1 MLVLPCEIN
10 EKVLIWPSGTG
21 NRWNI
26 EGKPGSAIHPNAEP
40 RGQDAEPRG
49 QDGSKVWALRLCRGK
64 KKDRRKVTKLA

>member
-1 MLVLPCEIN
+1 MKNDRITMLVLPCEIN

-40 RGQDAEPRG
+40 RGQD
-49 QDGSKVWALRLCRGK
+49 GSKV
-64 KKDRRKVTKLA
+64 